1 MALTNV
7 LPPNSLADMG
17 VEAELVLKAID
28 KKLQIESV
36 LDDIFEDLGADVVG
50 STEEPQ
56 AIPDAIFL
64 NIGGQPTGTRQVTV
78 PFLQALSGDPT
89 IGPFT
94 PVGREA
100 KQNLKYATFKYQ
112 EYSFAV
118 ASTAWGT
125 TYNDM
130 AVYGV
135 FEKIQ
140 PQISLYMKEF
150 HGQRVREALLLTH
163 DSVLTSIDPS
173 GGGITPVEEIG
184 FNKNWFISNT
194 EVHLQPQYD
203 TVLQGFT
210 NNIGE
215 KLVAAATNHATDPG
229 ATEINLN
236 NLRALEYYATN
247 VLKIDPIMVSGKK
260 TYVVLIP
267 STQVNKLKGNEQ
279 GQLGDIYTGMVRSSD
294 DEMRYT
300 GVLGRVGSLLL
311 VEDQRYPTINR
322 SDDGTNQT
330 IAPSFVKPGDVDN
343 RAKTPSGDARW
354 DIGYLLGKAAV
365 AELEVQ
371 PLHFETEEQNYG
383 RDRGTGAFGESGIS
397 LVEYDLD
404 VASVGN
410 ATKENKGSIVLAW
423 TIPTIV
429 VA

>member
-36 LDDIFEDLGADVVG
+36 LDDIFEDLGADIVG
-50 STEEPQ
+50 TTEEAQ
-56 AIPDAIFL
+56 TIPDAIFL
-64 NIGGQPTGTRQVTV
+64 KIGGQPTGTRQVTV

-100 KQNLKYATFKYQ
+100 TQNLKYATFKYQ

-140 PQISLYMKEF
+140 PQISQYMKEF
-150 HGQRVREALLLTH
+150 HGQRVREALLLTF
-163 DSVLTSIDPS
+163 DSVLTSIVPS
-173 GGGITPVEEIG
+173 GGGATPVETSS

-194 EVHLQPQYD
+194 EVHVQPDYD
-203 TVLQGFT
+203 TQLQAFT
-210 NNIGE
+210 NAIGT
-215 KLVAAATNHATDPG
+215 VMVSAAANHGTDPS
-229 ATEINLN
+229 ATEISLN
-236 NLRALEYYATN
+236 YLLALEYYATN
-247 VLKIDPIMVSGKK
+247 YLKIDPIFISGKK
-260 TYVVLIP
+260 TYVVLVP
-267 STQVNKLKGNEQ
+267 STQVQKLKSNTP

-294 DEMRYT
+294 DEMKYT

-311 VEDQRYPTINR
+311 VEDQRYPTITR
-322 SDDGTNQT
+322 TDDGTNHT
-330 IAPSFVKPGDVDN
+330 IAPEFVKPGNVDN
-343 RAKTPSGDARW
+343 RAKTPSGDERW

-365 AELEVQ
+365 AEFEVQ
-371 PLHFETEEQNYG
+371 PLHFETENQNYG
-383 RDRGTGAFGESGIS
+383 RDRGNGAFGESGIS
-397 LVEYDLD
+397 LVEYDID
-404 VASVGN
+404 EASVSN
-410 ATKENKGSIVLAW
+410 TSKENKGSIVLAW

-429 VA
+429 VS

>member
-1 MALTNV
+1 MN
-7 LPPNSLADMG
+7 

-28 KKLQIESV
+28 KKLQMESV

-50 STEEPQ
+50 TGDE
-56 AIPDAIFL
+56 AKVVPDAIFL
-64 NIGGQPTGTRQVTV
+64 KIGAQPTGTRQVTI

-118 ASTAWGT
+118 AHTAWGT

-130 AVYGV
+130 SVYGV

-140 PQISLYMKEF
+140 PQISQYMKEF
-150 HGQRVREALLLTH
+150 HGQRIREALLLTH
-163 DSVLTSIDPS
+163 DSVLTTLNPT
-173 GGGITPVEEIG
+173 GGTPVEEAS

-203 TVLQGFT
+203 SVLQDFVNT
-210 NNIGE
+210 IGSVM
-215 KLVAAATNHATDPG
+215 VAAASDHATNPE
-229 ATEINLN
+229 ATEISLN
-236 NLRALEYYATN
+236 YLLALEYYATN
-247 VLKIDPIMVSGKK
+247 YLKIDPIIVSGKK

-267 STQVNKLKGNEQ
+267 STQVQKLKSNTS
-279 GQLGDIYTGMVRSSD
+279 GQLGDIYTSMVRSSE

-311 VEDQRYPTINR
+311 VEDQRYPTLVR
-322 SDDGTNQT
+322 TDDGTNHT
-330 IAPSFVKPGDVDN
+330 LTPTFVKPGNVDG
-343 RAKTPSGDARW
+343 RAKTPSGDERW
-354 DIGYLLGKAAV
+354 DVGFLLGKAAV

-397 LVEYDLD
+397 LVEYDVD
-404 VASVGN
+404 EGSVSD
-410 ATKENKGSIVLAW
+410 TSKENKGSIVLAW
-423 TIPTIV
+423 TIPSIIV
-429 VA
+429 S